1 MKRYQKIAY
10 IFLVII
16 ILSISF
22 VLFKSYANSNKNEEE
37 KEKTQTEIKRLETSF
52 VNMFNELNNI
62 KFENYRINTSQI
74 NKEDLKD
81 NSSSSASET
90 SPSSGGSSSE
100 SSSSGESSSGG
111 QEESQKENGS
121 SQNSEK
127 TKENQNYQMKL
138 SGVLTENS
146 DINWENLKNEVEIL
160 YPSIPSLTIDLYKI
174 NIDKNKITQFNQEYD
189 NLIKAIKEENKQNA
203 LDSLANLYNYL
214 PDFIENST
222 DDTNE
227 KILIKTKNNVFKAY
241 SLLDKNDWNAITE
254 NVNLANQ
261 EFTKMLTNSQSSN
274 KNQYIINKAYVQIN
288 ELQNSTQTKEKEIFL
303 IKYKNLLEELENI

>member
-1 MKRYQKIAY
+1 MKKYQKIAY
-10 IFLVII
+10 IFLVIFV
-16 ILSISF
+16 LSIAF
-22 VLFKSYANSNKNEEE
+22 ILFKSYADSNKNEDE
-37 KEKTQTEIKRLETSF
+37 KEKTETEIQRIELSF

-81 NSSSSASET
+81 NSSSSASEST
-90 SPSSGGSSSE
+90 PSSGGSSSSE
-100 SSSSGESSSGG
+100 NSSSGEQG
-111 QEESQKENGS
+111 ESQKENGS
-121 SQNSEK
+121 SQSSEK
-127 TKENQNYQMKL
+127 SKENQNYELKL

-160 YPSIPSLTIDLYKI
+160 YSAIPSLTIDLYKI
-174 NIDKNKITQFNQEYD
+174 NINKEKITNFNQEYD
-189 NLIKAIKEENKQNA
+189 NLMKAIKEENKQNA
-203 LDSLANLYNYL
+203 LDALANLYNYL

-222 DDTNE
+222 DDTNK
-227 KILIKTKNNVFKAY
+227 KILIRTKNNIFKAY

>member
-1 MKRYQKIAY
+1 MKKYQKIAY
-10 IFLVII
+10 IFLVIFV
-16 ILSISF
+16 LSIAF
-22 VLFKSYANSNKNEEE
+22 ILFKSYADSNKNEDE
-37 KEKTQTEIKRLETSF
+37 KEKTETEIQRIELSF

-90 SPSSGGSSSE
+90 IPSSGGSSSSE
-100 SSSSGESSSGG
+100 SSSSGDQG
-111 QEESQKENGS
+111 ESQKENGS
-121 SQNSEK
+121 SQSSEES
-127 TKENQNYQMKL
+127 KENQNYEMKL
-138 SGVLTENS
+138 SGVLTNNS

-160 YPSIPSLTIDLYKI
+160 YSAIPSLTIDLYKI
-174 NIDKNKITQFNQEYD
+174 NINKEKITNFNQEYD
-189 NLIKAIKEENKQNA
+189 NLMKTIKEENKQNA
-203 LDSLANLYNYL
+203 LDALANLYNYL

-261 EFTKMLTNSQSSN
+261 EFTKILTDSQSSN

>member
-1 MKRYQKIAY
+1 MKKYQKIAY
-10 IFLVII
+10 IFLVIFV
-16 ILSISF
+16 LSIVF
-22 VLFKSYANSNKNEEE
+22 ILFKSYADINKNEDE
-37 KEKTQTEIKRLETSF
+37 KEKTETEIQRIELSF

-90 SPSSGGSSSE
+90 TPSSGGSSSSE
-100 SSSSGESSSGG
+100 SSSSGDQG
-111 QEESQKENGS
+111 ESQKENGS
-121 SQNSEK
+121 SQSSEES
-127 TKENQNYQMKL
+127 KENQNYEMKL
-138 SGVLTENS
+138 SGVLTNKS

-160 YPSIPSLTIDLYKI
+160 YSAIPSLTIDLYKI
-174 NIDKNKITQFNQEYD
+174 NINKEKITNFNQEYD
-189 NLIKAIKEENKQNA
+189 NLMKAIKEENKQNA
-203 LDSLANLYNYL
+203 LDALANLYNYL

-288 ELQNSTQTKEKEIFL
+288 ELQNSTKTKEKEIFL

>member
-1 MKRYQKIAY
+1 MKKYQKIAY
-10 IFLVII
+10 IFLVIF
-16 ILSISF
+16 ILSIAF
-22 VLFKSYANSNKNEEE
+22 ILFKSYADSNKNEDE
-37 KEKTQTEIKRLETSF
+37 KEKTETEIQRIELSF

-81 NSSSSASET
+81 NSSSSASEST
-90 SPSSGGSSSE
+90 PSSGGSSSSE
-100 SSSSGESSSGG
+100 SSSSGEQG
-111 QEESQKENGS
+111 ESQKGNGS
-121 SQNSEK
+121 SQGSEES
-127 TKENQNYQMKL
+127 KENQNYELKL

-160 YPSIPSLTIDLYKI
+160 YSAIPSLTIDLYKI
-174 NIDKNKITQFNQEYD
+174 NINKEKITNFNQEYD
-189 NLIKAIKEENKQNA
+189 NLMKAIKEENKQNA
-203 LDSLANLYNYL
+203 LDALANLYNYL

-222 DDTNE
+222 DDTNK
-227 KILIKTKNNVFKAY
+227 KILIRTKNNIFKAY

-261 EFTKMLTNSQSSN
+261 EFTKILTNSQSSN

>member
-1 MKRYQKIAY
+1 MKKYQKIAY
-10 IFLVII
+10 IFLVIFV
-16 ILSISF
+16 LSIAF
-22 VLFKSYANSNKNEEE
+22 ILFKSYADSNKNEDE
-37 KEKTQTEIKRLETSF
+37 KEKTETEIQRIELSF

-81 NSSSSASET
+81 NSSSSASEST
-90 SPSSGGSSSE
+90 PSSGGSSSSE
-100 SSSSGESSSGG
+100 SSSSGEQG
-111 QEESQKENGS
+111 ESQKENGS
-121 SQNSEK
+121 SQSSEK
-127 TKENQNYQMKL
+127 SKENQNYELKL

-160 YPSIPSLTIDLYKI
+160 YSAIPSLTIDLYKI
-174 NIDKNKITQFNQEYD
+174 NINKEKITNFNQEYD
-189 NLIKAIKEENKQNA
+189 NLMKAIKEENKQNA
-203 LDSLANLYNYL
+203 LDTLANLYNYL

-222 DDTNE
+222 DDTNK
-227 KILIKTKNNVFKAY
+227 KILIRTKNNIFKAY

>member
-1 MKRYQKIAY
+1 MKKYQKIAY
-10 IFLVII
+10 IFLVIFV
-16 ILSISF
+16 LSIAF
-22 VLFKSYANSNKNEEE
+22 ILFKSYADSNKNEDE
-37 KEKTQTEIKRLETSF
+37 KEKTETEIQRIELSF

-81 NSSSSASET
+81 NSSSSASEST
-90 SPSSGGSSSE
+90 PSSGGSSSSE
-100 SSSSGESSSGG
+100 SSSSGEQG
-111 QEESQKENGS
+111 ESQKENGS
-121 SQNSEK
+121 SQSSEK
-127 TKENQNYQMKL
+127 SKENQNYELKL
-138 SGVLTENS
+138 SGVLTNNS

-160 YPSIPSLTIDLYKI
+160 YSAIPSLTIDLYKI
-174 NIDKNKITQFNQEYD
+174 NINKEKITNFNQEYD
-189 NLIKAIKEENKQNA
+189 NLMKAIKEENKQNA
-203 LDSLANLYNYL
+203 LDALANLYNYL

-227 KILIKTKNNVFKAY
+227 KILIKTKNNIFKAY

-261 EFTKMLTNSQSSN
+261 EFTKILTNSQSSN

-288 ELQNSTQTKEKEIFL
+288 ELQKSTQTKEKEIFL

>member
-1 MKRYQKIAY
+1 MKKYQKIAY
-10 IFLVII
+10 IFLVIFV
-16 ILSISF
+16 LSIAF
-22 VLFKSYANSNKNEEE
+22 ILFKSYADSNKNEDE
-37 KEKTQTEIKRLETSF
+37 KEKTETEIQRIELSF

-90 SPSSGGSSSE
+90 IPSSGGSSSSE
-100 SSSSGESSSGG
+100 SSSSGDQG
-111 QEESQKENGS
+111 ESQKENGS
-121 SQNSEK
+121 SQSSEES
-127 TKENQNYQMKL
+127 KENQNYEMKL
-138 SGVLTENS
+138 SGVLTNNS
-146 DINWENLKNEVEIL
+146 DINCENLKNEVEIL
-160 YPSIPSLTIDLYKI
+160 YSAIPSLTIDLYKI
-174 NIDKNKITQFNQEYD
+174 NINKEKITNFNQEYD
-189 NLIKAIKEENKQNA
+189 NLMKAIKEENKQNA
-203 LDSLANLYNYL
+203 LDALANLYNYL

-261 EFTKMLTNSQSSN
+261 EFTKILTNSQSSN

-288 ELQNSTQTKEKEIFL
+288 ELQNSTKTKEKEIFL

>member
-1 MKRYQKIAY
+1 MKKYQKIAY
-10 IFLVII
+10 IFLVIFV
-16 ILSISF
+16 LSIVF
-22 VLFKSYANSNKNEEE
+22 ILFKSYADINKNEDE
-37 KEKTQTEIKRLETSF
+37 KEKTETEIQRIELSF

-62 KFENYRINTSQI
+62 KFENYRINTTQI

-90 SPSSGGSSSE
+90 TPSSGGSSSSE
-100 SSSSGESSSGG
+100 SSSSGDQG
-111 QEESQKENGS
+111 ESQKENGS
-121 SQNSEK
+121 SQSSEES
-127 TKENQNYQMKL
+127 KENQNYEMKL
-138 SGVLTENS
+138 SGVLTNNS

-160 YPSIPSLTIDLYKI
+160 YSAIPSLTIDLYKI
-174 NIDKNKITQFNQEYD
+174 NINKEKITNFNQEYD
-189 NLIKAIKEENKQNA
+189 NLMKAIKEENKQNA
-203 LDSLANLYNYL
+203 LDALANLYNYL

-261 EFTKMLTNSQSSN
+261 EFTKILTNSQSSN

-288 ELQNSTQTKEKEIFL
+288 ELQNSTKTKEKEIFL

>member
-1 MKRYQKIAY
+1 MKKYQKIAY
-10 IFLVII
+10 IFLVIF
-16 ILSISF
+16 ILSIAF
-22 VLFKSYANSNKNEEE
+22 ILFKSYADSNKNEDE
-37 KEKTQTEIKRLETSF
+37 KEKTETEIQRIELSF

-81 NSSSSASET
+81 NSSSSASEST
-90 SPSSGGSSSE
+90 PSSGGSSSSE
-100 SSSSGESSSGG
+100 SSSSGEQG
-111 QEESQKENGS
+111 ESQKENGS
-121 SQNSEK
+121 SQGSEES
-127 TKENQNYQMKL
+127 KENQNYELKL

-174 NIDKNKITQFNQEYD
+174 NINKEQITNFNQEYD
-189 NLIKAIKEENKQNA
+189 NLMKAIKEENKQNA
-203 LDSLANLYNYL
+203 LDALANLYNYL

-222 DDTNE
+222 NDTNK
-227 KILIKTKNNVFKAY
+227 KILIRTKNNIFKAY

>member
-1 MKRYQKIAY
+1 MKKYQKIAY
-10 IFLVII
+10 IFLVIF
-16 ILSISF
+16 ILSIAF
-22 VLFKSYANSNKNEEE
+22 ILFKSYADSNKNEDE
-37 KEKTQTEIKRLETSF
+37 KEKTETEIQRIELSF

-90 SPSSGGSSSE
+90 TPSSGGSSSSE
-100 SSSSGESSSGG
+100 SSSSGEQG
-111 QEESQKENGS
+111 ESQKENGS
-121 SQNSEK
+121 SQSSEK
-127 TKENQNYQMKL
+127 SKENQNYELKL
-138 SGVLTENS
+138 SGVLTNNS

-160 YPSIPSLTIDLYKI
+160 YSAIPSLTIDLYKI
-174 NIDKNKITQFNQEYD
+174 NINKEKITNFNQEYD
-189 NLIKAIKEENKQNA
+189 NLMKAIKEENKQNA
-203 LDSLANLYNYL
+203 LDALANLYNYL

-227 KILIKTKNNVFKAY
+227 KILIKTKNNIFKAY

-261 EFTKMLTNSQSSN
+261 EFTKILTNSQSSN

-288 ELQNSTQTKEKEIFL
+288 ELQNSTKTKEKEIFL

>member
-1 MKRYQKIAY
+1 MKKYQKIAY
-10 IFLVII
+10 IFLVIF
-16 ILSISF
+16 ILSIAF
-22 VLFKSYANSNKNEEE
+22 ILFKSYADSNKNEDE
-37 KEKTQTEIKRLETSF
+37 KEKTETEIQRIELSF

-81 NSSSSASET
+81 NSSSSASEST
-90 SPSSGGSSSE
+90 PSSGGSSSSE
-100 SSSSGESSSGG
+100 SSSSGEQG
-111 QEESQKENGS
+111 ESQKENGS
-121 SQNSEK
+121 SQSSEK
-127 TKENQNYQMKL
+127 SKENQNYELKL

-160 YPSIPSLTIDLYKI
+160 YSAIPSLTIDLYKI
-174 NIDKNKITQFNQEYD
+174 NINKEKITNFNQEYD
-189 NLIKAIKEENKQNA
+189 NLMKAIKEENKQNA
-203 LDSLANLYNYL
+203 LDALANLYNYL

-222 DDTNE
+222 DDTNK
-227 KILIKTKNNVFKAY
+227 KILIRTKNNIFKAY

-288 ELQNSTQTKEKEIFL
+288 ELQKSTQTKEKEIFL

>member
-1 MKRYQKIAY
+1 MKKYQKIAY
-10 IFLVII
+10 IFLVIFV
-16 ILSISF
+16 LSIAF
-22 VLFKSYANSNKNEEE
+22 ILFKSYADSNKNEDE
-37 KEKTQTEIKRLETSF
+37 KEKTETEIQRIELSF

-81 NSSSSASET
+81 NSSSSASEST
-90 SPSSGGSSSE
+90 PSSGGSSSSE
-100 SSSSGESSSGG
+100 SSSSGEQG
-111 QEESQKENGS
+111 ESQKENGS
-121 SQNSEK
+121 SQSSEK
-127 TKENQNYQMKL
+127 SKENQNYELKL

-160 YPSIPSLTIDLYKI
+160 YSAIPSLTIDLYKI
-174 NIDKNKITQFNQEYD
+174 NINKEKITNFNQEYD
-189 NLIKAIKEENKQNA
+189 NLMKAIKEENKQNA
-203 LDSLANLYNYL
+203 LDALANLYNYL

-222 DDTNE
+222 DDTNK
-227 KILIKTKNNVFKAY
+227 KILIRTKNNIFKAY

-288 ELQNSTQTKEKEIFL
+288 ELQKSTQTKEKEIFL

>member
-1 MKRYQKIAY
+1 MKKYQKIAY
-10 IFLVII
+10 IFLVIFV
-16 ILSISF
+16 LSIVF
-22 VLFKSYANSNKNEEE
+22 ILFKSYADINKNEDE
-37 KEKTQTEIKRLETSF
+37 KEKTETEIQRIELSF

-90 SPSSGGSSSE
+90 TPSSGGSSSSE
-100 SSSSGESSSGG
+100 SSSSGDQG
-111 QEESQKENGS
+111 ESQKENGS
-121 SQNSEK
+121 SQSSEES
-127 TKENQNYQMKL
+127 KENQNYEMKL
-138 SGVLTENS
+138 SGVLTNNS

-160 YPSIPSLTIDLYKI
+160 YSAIPSLTIDLYKI
-174 NIDKNKITQFNQEYD
+174 NINKEKITNFNQEYD
-189 NLIKAIKEENKQNA
+189 NLMKAIKEENKQNA
-203 LDSLANLYNYL
+203 LDALANLYNYL

-288 ELQNSTQTKEKEIFL
+288 ELQNSTKTKEKEIFL
-303 IKYKNLLEELENI
+303 IKYKNLLE

>member
-1 MKRYQKIAY
+1 MKKYQKIAY
-10 IFLVII
+10 IFLVIF
-16 ILSISF
+16 ILSIAF
-22 VLFKSYANSNKNEEE
+22 ILFKSYADSNKNEDE
-37 KEKTQTEIKRLETSF
+37 KEKTETEIQRIELSF

-90 SPSSGGSSSE
+90 TPSSGGSSSSE
-100 SSSSGESSSGG
+100 SSSSGEQG
-111 QEESQKENGS
+111 ESQKENGS
-121 SQNSEK
+121 SQSSEK
-127 TKENQNYQMKL
+127 SKENQNYELKL

-160 YPSIPSLTIDLYKI
+160 YSAIPSLTIDLYKI
-174 NIDKNKITQFNQEYD
+174 NINKEKITNFNQEYD
-189 NLIKAIKEENKQNA
+189 NLMKAIKEENKQNA
-203 LDSLANLYNYL
+203 LDALANLYNYL

-222 DDTNE
+222 DDTNK
-227 KILIKTKNNVFKAY
+227 KILIRTKNNIFKAY

>member
-1 MKRYQKIAY
+1 MKKYQKIAY
-10 IFLVII
+10 IFLVIF
-16 ILSISF
+16 ILSIAF
-22 VLFKSYANSNKNEEE
+22 ILFKSYADSNKNEDE
-37 KEKTQTEIKRLETSF
+37 KEKTETEIQRIELSF

-90 SPSSGGSSSE
+90 IPSSGGSSSSE
-100 SSSSGESSSGG
+100 SSSSGDQG
-111 QEESQKENGS
+111 ESQKENGS
-121 SQNSEK
+121 SQSSEES
-127 TKENQNYQMKL
+127 KENQNYEMKL
-138 SGVLTENS
+138 SGVLTNNS

-160 YPSIPSLTIDLYKI
+160 YSAIPSLTIDLYKI
-174 NIDKNKITQFNQEYD
+174 NINKEKITNFNQEYD
-189 NLIKAIKEENKQNA
+189 NLMKAIKEENKQNA
-203 LDSLANLYNYL
+203 LDALANLYNYL

-261 EFTKMLTNSQSSN
+261 EFTKILTNSQSSN

>member
-1 MKRYQKIAY
+1 MKKYQKIAY
-10 IFLVII
+10 IFLVIFV
-16 ILSISF
+16 LSIVF
-22 VLFKSYANSNKNEEE
+22 ILFKSYADINKNEDE
-37 KEKTQTEIKRLETSF
+37 KEKTETEIQRIELSF

-81 NSSSSASET
+81 DSSSSASET
-90 SPSSGGSSSE
+90 IPSSGGSSSSE
-100 SSSSGESSSGG
+100 SSSSGDQG
-111 QEESQKENGS
+111 ESQKENGS
-121 SQNSEK
+121 SQSSEES
-127 TKENQNYQMKL
+127 KENQNYEMKL
-138 SGVLTENS
+138 SGVLANNS

-160 YPSIPSLTIDLYKI
+160 YSAIPSLTIDLYKI
-174 NIDKNKITQFNQEYD
+174 NINKEKITNFNQEYD
-189 NLIKAIKEENKQNA
+189 NLMKAIKEENKQNA
-203 LDSLANLYNYL
+203 LDALANLYNYL

>member
-1 MKRYQKIAY
+1 MKKYQKIAY
-10 IFLVII
+10 IFLVIFV
-16 ILSISF
+16 LSIVF
-22 VLFKSYANSNKNEEE
+22 ILFKSYADINKNEDE
-37 KEKTQTEIKRLETSF
+37 KEKTETEIQRIELSF

-90 SPSSGGSSSE
+90 TPSSGGSSSSE
-100 SSSSGESSSGG
+100 SSSSGDQG
-111 QEESQKENGS
+111 ESQKENGS
-121 SQNSEK
+121 SQSSEES
-127 TKENQNYQMKL
+127 KENQNYEMKL
-138 SGVLTENS
+138 SGVLTNNS

-160 YPSIPSLTIDLYKI
+160 YSAIPSLTIDLYKI
-174 NIDKNKITQFNQEYD
+174 NINKEKITNFNQEYD
-189 NLIKAIKEENKQNA
+189 NLMKAIKEENKQNA
-203 LDSLANLYNYL
+203 LDALANLYNYL

-222 DDTNE
+222 DDINE
-227 KILIKTKNNVFKAY
+227 KILIRTKNNVFKAY

-261 EFTKMLTNSQSSN
+261 EFTKILTNSQSSN

-288 ELQNSTQTKEKEIFL
+288 ELQNSTKTKEKEIFL

>member
-1 MKRYQKIAY
+1 MKKYQKIAY
-10 IFLVII
+10 IFLVIFV
-16 ILSISF
+16 LSIAF
-22 VLFKSYANSNKNEEE
+22 ILFKSYADSNKNEDE
-37 KEKTQTEIKRLETSF
+37 KEKTETEIQRIELSF

-81 NSSSSASET
+81 NSSSSASEST
-90 SPSSGGSSSE
+90 PSSGGSSSSE
-100 SSSSGESSSGG
+100 SSSSGEQG
-111 QEESQKENGS
+111 ESQKENGS
-121 SQNSEK
+121 SQSSEK
-127 TKENQNYQMKL
+127 SKENQNYELKL

-160 YPSIPSLTIDLYKI
+160 YSAIPSLTIDLYKI
-174 NIDKNKITQFNQEYD
+174 NINKEKITNFNQEYD
-189 NLIKAIKEENKQNA
+189 NLMKAIKEENKQNA
-203 LDSLANLYNYL
+203 LDALANLYNYL

-222 DDTNE
+222 DDTNK
-227 KILIKTKNNVFKAY
+227 KILIRTKNNIFKAY

-261 EFTKMLTNSQSSN
+261 EFTKILTNSQSSN

-288 ELQNSTQTKEKEIFL
+288 ELQKSTQTKEKEIFL

>member
-1 MKRYQKIAY
+1 MKKYQKIAY
-10 IFLVII
+10 IFLVIFV
-16 ILSISF
+16 LSIAF
-22 VLFKSYANSNKNEEE
+22 ILLKSYANINKNEDE
-37 KEKTQTEIKRLETSF
+37 KEKTETEIQRIELSF

-90 SPSSGGSSSE
+90 TPSSGSSSSSE
-100 SSSSGESSSGG
+100 SSSSGDQG
-111 QEESQKENGS
+111 ESQKENGS
-121 SQNSEK
+121 SQSSEES
-127 TKENQNYQMKL
+127 KENQNYEMKL
-138 SGVLTENS
+138 SGVLTINS

-160 YPSIPSLTIDLYKI
+160 YSAIPSLTIDLYKI
-174 NIDKNKITQFNQEYD
+174 NINKEKITNFNQEYD
-189 NLIKAIKEENKQNA
+189 NLMKAIKEENKQNA
-203 LDSLANLYNYL
+203 LDALANLYNYL

-261 EFTKMLTNSQSSN
+261 EFTKILTNSQSSN

>member
-1 MKRYQKIAY
+1 
-10 IFLVII
+10 
-16 ILSISF
+16 
-22 VLFKSYANSNKNEEE
+22 
-37 KEKTQTEIKRLETSF
+37 
-52 VNMFNELNNI
+52 MFNELNNI

-90 SPSSGGSSSE
+90 IPSSGGSSSSE
-100 SSSSGESSSGG
+100 SSSSGDQG
-111 QEESQKENGS
+111 ESQKENGS
-121 SQNSEK
+121 SQSSEES
-127 TKENQNYQMKL
+127 KENQNYEMKL
-138 SGVLTENS
+138 SGVLTNNS

-160 YPSIPSLTIDLYKI
+160 YSAIPSLTIDLYKI
-174 NIDKNKITQFNQEYD
+174 NINKEKITNFNQEYD
-189 NLIKAIKEENKQNA
+189 NLMKAIKEENKQNA
-203 LDSLANLYNYL
+203 LDALANLYNYL

-222 DDTNE
+222 DDINE
-227 KILIKTKNNVFKAY
+227 KILIRTKNNVFKAY

-261 EFTKMLTNSQSSN
+261 EFTKILTNSQSSN

>member
-1 MKRYQKIAY
+1 MKKYQKIAY
-10 IFLVII
+10 IFLVIFV
-16 ILSISF
+16 LSIVF
-22 VLFKSYANSNKNEEE
+22 ILFKSYADINKNEDE
-37 KEKTQTEIKRLETSF
+37 KEKTETEIQRIELSF

-90 SPSSGGSSSE
+90 IPSSGGSSSSE
-100 SSSSGESSSGG
+100 SSSSGDQG
-111 QEESQKENGS
+111 ESQKENGS
-121 SQNSEK
+121 SQSSEES
-127 TKENQNYQMKL
+127 KENQNYEMKL
-138 SGVLTENS
+138 SGVLTNNS

-160 YPSIPSLTIDLYKI
+160 YSAIPSLTIDLYKI
-174 NIDKNKITQFNQEYD
+174 NINKEKITNFNQEYD
-189 NLIKAIKEENKQNA
+189 NLMKAIKEENKQNA
-203 LDSLANLYNYL
+203 LDALANLYNYL

-288 ELQNSTQTKEKEIFL
+288 ELQNSTKTKEKEIFL

>member
-1 MKRYQKIAY
+1 MKKYQKIAY
-10 IFLVII
+10 IFLVIFV
-16 ILSISF
+16 LSIVF
-22 VLFKSYANSNKNEEE
+22 ILFKSYADINKNEDE
-37 KEKTQTEIKRLETSF
+37 KEKTETEIQRIELSF

-90 SPSSGGSSSE
+90 IPSSGGSSSSE
-100 SSSSGESSSGG
+100 SSSSGDQG
-111 QEESQKENGS
+111 ESQKENGS
-121 SQNSEK
+121 SQSSEES
-127 TKENQNYQMKL
+127 KENQNYEMKL
-138 SGVLTENS
+138 SGVLTNNS

-160 YPSIPSLTIDLYKI
+160 YSAIPSLTIDLYKI
-174 NIDKNKITQFNQEYD
+174 NINKEKITNFNQEYD
-189 NLIKAIKEENKQNA
+189 NLMKAIKEENKQNA
-203 LDSLANLYNYL
+203 LDALANLYNYL

-261 EFTKMLTNSQSSN
+261 EFTKILTNSQSSN

-288 ELQNSTQTKEKEIFL
+288 ELQNSTKTKEKEIFL

>member
-1 MKRYQKIAY
+1 MKKYQKIAY
-10 IFLVII
+10 IFLVTFV
-16 ILSISF
+16 LSIDF
-22 VLFKSYANSNKNEEE
+22 ILFKSYADINKNEDE
-37 KEKTQTEIKRLETSF
+37 KEKTETEIQRIELSF

-90 SPSSGGSSSE
+90 TPSSGSSSSSE
-100 SSSSGESSSGG
+100 SSSSGDQG
-111 QEESQKENGS
+111 ESQKENGS
-121 SQNSEK
+121 SQSSEES
-127 TKENQNYQMKL
+127 KENQNYEIKL
-138 SGVLTENS
+138 SGVLTNNS

-160 YPSIPSLTIDLYKI
+160 YSAIPSLTIDLYKI
-174 NIDKNKITQFNQEYD
+174 NINKEKITNFNQEYD
-189 NLIKAIKEENKQNA
+189 NLMKAIKEENKQNA
-203 LDSLANLYNYL
+203 LDALANLYNYL

-227 KILIKTKNNVFKAY
+227 KILIRTKNNIFKAY
-241 SLLDKNDWNAITE
+241 SLLDKNDWNPITE

-261 EFTKMLTNSQSSN
+261 EFTKILTNSQSSN

-288 ELQNSTQTKEKEIFL
+288 ELQNSTKTKEKEIFL

>member
-1 MKRYQKIAY
+1 MKKYQKIAY
-10 IFLVII
+10 IFLVIFV
-16 ILSISF
+16 LSIVF
-22 VLFKSYANSNKNEEE
+22 ILFKSYADINKNEDE
-37 KEKTQTEIKRLETSF
+37 KEKTETEIQRIELSF

-81 NSSSSASET
+81 DSSSSASET
-90 SPSSGGSSSE
+90 IPSSGGSSSSE
-100 SSSSGESSSGG
+100 SSSSGDQG
-111 QEESQKENGS
+111 ESQKENGS
-121 SQNSEK
+121 SQSSEES
-127 TKENQNYQMKL
+127 KENQNYKMKL
-138 SGVLTENS
+138 SGVLTNNS

-160 YPSIPSLTIDLYKI
+160 YSAIPSLTIDLYKI
-174 NIDKNKITQFNQEYD
+174 NINKEKITNFNQEYD
-189 NLIKAIKEENKQNA
+189 NLMKAIKEENKQNA
-203 LDSLANLYNYL
+203 LDALANLYNYL

-261 EFTKMLTNSQSSN
+261 EFTKILTNSQSSN

>member
-1 MKRYQKIAY
+1 MKKYQKIAY
-10 IFLVII
+10 IFLVIFV
-16 ILSISF
+16 LSIVF
-22 VLFKSYANSNKNEEE
+22 ILFKSYADINKNEDE
-37 KEKTQTEIKRLETSF
+37 KEKTETEIQRIELSF

-90 SPSSGGSSSE
+90 TPSSGGSSSSE
-100 SSSSGESSSGG
+100 SSSSGDQG
-111 QEESQKENGS
+111 ESQKENGS
-121 SQNSEK
+121 SQSSEES
-127 TKENQNYQMKL
+127 KENQNYEMKL
-138 SGVLTENS
+138 SGVLTNNS

-160 YPSIPSLTIDLYKI
+160 YSAIPSLTIDLYKI
-174 NIDKNKITQFNQEYD
+174 NINKEKITNFNQEYD
-189 NLIKAIKEENKQNA
+189 NLMKAIKEENKQNA
-203 LDSLANLYNYL
+203 LDALANLYNYL

-222 DDTNE
+222 DDINE
-227 KILIKTKNNVFKAY
+227 KILIRTKNNVFKAY

-261 EFTKMLTNSQSSN
+261 EFTKILTNSQSSN

>member
-1 MKRYQKIAY
+1 MKKYQKIAY
-10 IFLVII
+10 IFLVIFV
-16 ILSISF
+16 LSIAF
-22 VLFKSYANSNKNEEE
+22 ILFKSYADSNKNEDE
-37 KEKTQTEIKRLETSF
+37 KEKTETEIQRIELSF

-90 SPSSGGSSSE
+90 IPSSGGSSSSE
-100 SSSSGESSSGG
+100 SSSSGDQG
-111 QEESQKENGS
+111 ESQKENGS
-121 SQNSEK
+121 SQSSEES
-127 TKENQNYQMKL
+127 KENQNYEMKL
-138 SGVLTENS
+138 SGVLTNNS

-160 YPSIPSLTIDLYKI
+160 YSAIPSLTIDLYKI
-174 NIDKNKITQFNQEYD
+174 NINKEKITNFNQEYD
-189 NLIKAIKEENKQNA
+189 NLMKAIKEENKQNA
-203 LDSLANLYNYL
+203 LDTLANLYNYL

-222 DDTNE
+222 DDINE
-227 KILIKTKNNVFKAY
+227 KILIRTKNNVFKAY

-261 EFTKMLTNSQSSN
+261 EFTKILTNSQSSN

>member
-1 MKRYQKIAY
+1 MKKYQKIAY
-10 IFLVII
+10 IFLVIFV
-16 ILSISF
+16 LSIAF
-22 VLFKSYANSNKNEEE
+22 VLFKSYANSNKNEDE
-37 KEKTQTEIKRLETSF
+37 KEKTETEIQRIELSF

-90 SPSSGGSSSE
+90 TPSSGGSSSSE
-100 SSSSGESSSGG
+100 SSSSGDQG
-111 QEESQKENGS
+111 ESQKENGS
-121 SQNSEK
+121 SQSSEK
-127 TKENQNYQMKL
+127 SKENQNYEMKL

-174 NIDKNKITQFNQEYD
+174 NVNKEKITSFNQEYD
-189 NLIKAIKEENKQNA
+189 NLMKAIKEENKQNA
-203 LDSLANLYNYL
+203 LDALANLYNYL

-261 EFTKMLTNSQSSN
+261 EFTKILTNSQSSN
-274 KNQYIINKAYVQIN
+274 KNQYIINKAYIQIN

>member
-1 MKRYQKIAY
+1 MKKYQKIAY
-10 IFLVII
+10 IFLVIFV
-16 ILSISF
+16 LSIAF
-22 VLFKSYANSNKNEEE
+22 ILFKSYADSNKNEDE
-37 KEKTQTEIKRLETSF
+37 KEKTETEIQRIELSF

-81 NSSSSASET
+81 NSSSSASEST
-90 SPSSGGSSSE
+90 PSSGGSSSSE
-100 SSSSGESSSGG
+100 SSSSGEQG
-111 QEESQKENGS
+111 ESQKENGS
-121 SQNSEK
+121 SQSSEK
-127 TKENQNYQMKL
+127 SKENQNYELKL

-160 YPSIPSLTIDLYKI
+160 YSAIPSLTIDLYKI
-174 NIDKNKITQFNQEYD
+174 NINKEKITNFNQEYD
-189 NLIKAIKEENKQNA
+189 NLMKAIKEENKQNA
-203 LDSLANLYNYL
+203 LDALANLYNYL

-222 DDTNE
+222 DDTNK
-227 KILIKTKNNVFKAY
+227 KILIRTKNNIFKAY

-261 EFTKMLTNSQSSN
+261 EFTKILTNSQSSN

>member
-1 MKRYQKIAY
+1 MKKYQKIAY
-10 IFLVII
+10 IFLVIF
-16 ILSISF
+16 ILSIAF
-22 VLFKSYANSNKNEEE
+22 ILFKSYADSNKNEDE
-37 KEKTQTEIKRLETSF
+37 KEKTETEIQRIELSF

-81 NSSSSASET
+81 NSSSSASEST
-90 SPSSGGSSSE
+90 PSSGGSSSSE
-100 SSSSGESSSGG
+100 SSSSGEQG
-111 QEESQKENGS
+111 ESQKENGS
-121 SQNSEK
+121 SQGSEES
-127 TKENQNYQMKL
+127 KENQNYEMKL
-138 SGVLTENS
+138 SGVLTNNS

-160 YPSIPSLTIDLYKI
+160 YSAIPSLTIDLYKI
-174 NIDKNKITQFNQEYD
+174 NINKEKITNFNQEYD
-189 NLIKAIKEENKQNA
+189 NLMKAIKEENKQNA
-203 LDSLANLYNYL
+203 LDALANLYNYL

-222 DDTNE
+222 DDTNK
-227 KILIKTKNNVFKAY
+227 KILIRTKNNIFKAY

>member
-1 MKRYQKIAY
+1 MKKYQKIAY
-10 IFLVII
+10 IFLVIFV
-16 ILSISF
+16 LSIAF
-22 VLFKSYANSNKNEEE
+22 VLFKSYANSNKNEDE
-37 KEKTQTEIKRLETSF
+37 KEKTETEIQRIESSL
-52 VNMFNELNNI
+52 VNIFNELNNI

-100 SSSSGESSSGG
+100 SSSSGG
-111 QEESQKENGS
+111 QGESQKENGS
-121 SQNSEK
+121 SQSSEK
-127 TKENQNYQMKL
+127 SKENQNYEMKL

-174 NIDKNKITQFNQEYD
+174 NINKEQITNFNQEYD
-189 NLIKAIKEENKQNA
+189 NLMKAIKEENKQNA
-203 LDSLANLYNYL
+203 LDALANLYNYL

-227 KILIKTKNNVFKAY
+227 KILIRTKNNVFKAY

-261 EFTKMLTNSQSSN
+261 EFTKILTNSQSSN

>member
-1 MKRYQKIAY
+1 MKKYQKIAY
-10 IFLVII
+10 IFLVIFV
-16 ILSISF
+16 LSIAF
-22 VLFKSYANSNKNEEE
+22 ILFKSYADSNKNEDE
-37 KEKTQTEIKRLETSF
+37 KEKTETEIQRIELSF

-90 SPSSGGSSSE
+90 IPSSGGSSSSE
-100 SSSSGESSSGG
+100 SSSSGDQG
-111 QEESQKENGS
+111 ESQKENGS
-121 SQNSEK
+121 SQSSEES
-127 TKENQNYQMKL
+127 KENQNYEMKL
-138 SGVLTENS
+138 SGVLTNNS

-160 YPSIPSLTIDLYKI
+160 YSAIPSLTIDLYKI
-174 NIDKNKITQFNQEYD
+174 NINKEKITNFNQEYD
-189 NLIKAIKEENKQNA
+189 NLMKAIKEENKQNA
-203 LDSLANLYNYL
+203 LDALANLYNYL
-214 PDFIENST
+214 PDFIENLT

-261 EFTKMLTNSQSSN
+261 EFTKILTNSQSSN

-288 ELQNSTQTKEKEIFL
+288 ELQNSTKTKEKEIFL
-303 IKYKNLLEELENI
+303 IKYKNLLEKLENI

>member
-1 MKRYQKIAY
+1 MKKYQKIAY
-10 IFLVII
+10 IFLVIF
-16 ILSISF
+16 ILSIAF
-22 VLFKSYANSNKNEEE
+22 ILFKSYADSNKNEDE
-37 KEKTQTEIKRLETSF
+37 KEKTETEIQRIELSF

-81 NSSSSASET
+81 NSSSSASEST
-90 SPSSGGSSSE
+90 PSSGGSSSSE
-100 SSSSGESSSGG
+100 SSSSGEQG
-111 QEESQKENGS
+111 ESQKGNGS
-121 SQNSEK
+121 SQGSEES
-127 TKENQNYQMKL
+127 KENQNYELKL

-160 YPSIPSLTIDLYKI
+160 YSAIPSLTIDLYKI
-174 NIDKNKITQFNQEYD
+174 NINKEKITNYNQEYD
-189 NLIKAIKEENKQNA
+189 NLMKAIKEENKQNA
-203 LDSLANLYNYL
+203 LDALANLYNYL

-222 DDTNE
+222 DDTNK
-227 KILIKTKNNVFKAY
+227 KILIRTKNNIFKAY

-261 EFTKMLTNSQSSN
+261 EFTKILTNSQSSN

>member
-1 MKRYQKIAY
+1 MKKYQKIAY
-10 IFLVII
+10 IFLVIFV
-16 ILSISF
+16 LSIAF
-22 VLFKSYANSNKNEEE
+22 ILFKSYADSNKNEDE
-37 KEKTQTEIKRLETSF
+37 KEKTETEIQRIELSF

-90 SPSSGGSSSE
+90 IPSSGGSSSSE
-100 SSSSGESSSGG
+100 SSSSGDQG
-111 QEESQKENGS
+111 ESQKENGS
-121 SQNSEK
+121 SQSSEES
-127 TKENQNYQMKL
+127 KENQNYEMKL
-138 SGVLTENS
+138 SGVLTNNS

-160 YPSIPSLTIDLYKI
+160 YSAIPSLTIDLYKI
-174 NIDKNKITQFNQEYD
+174 NINKEKITNFNQEYD
-189 NLIKAIKEENKQNA
+189 NLMKAIKEENKQNA
-203 LDSLANLYNYL
+203 LDALANLYNYL

-261 EFTKMLTNSQSSN
+261 EFTKILTNSQSSN

-288 ELQNSTQTKEKEIFL
+288 ELQNSTKTKEKEIFL

>member
-1 MKRYQKIAY
+1 MKKYQKIAY
-10 IFLVII
+10 IFLVIFV
-16 ILSISF
+16 LSIVF
-22 VLFKSYANSNKNEEE
+22 ILFKSYADINKNEDE
-37 KEKTQTEIKRLETSF
+37 KEKTETEIQRIELSF

-90 SPSSGGSSSE
+90 TPSSGGSSSSE
-100 SSSSGESSSGG
+100 SSSSGDQG
-111 QEESQKENGS
+111 ESQKENGS
-121 SQNSEK
+121 SQSSEES
-127 TKENQNYQMKL
+127 KENQNYEMKL
-138 SGVLTENS
+138 SGVLTNNS

-160 YPSIPSLTIDLYKI
+160 YSAIPSLTIDLYKI
-174 NIDKNKITQFNQEYD
+174 NINKEKITNFNQEYD
-189 NLIKAIKEENKQNA
+189 NLMKAIKEENKQNA
-203 LDSLANLYNYL
+203 LDALANLYNYL

-261 EFTKMLTNSQSSN
+261 EFTKILTNSQSSN

-288 ELQNSTQTKEKEIFL
+288 ELQNSTKTKEKEIFL

>member
-1 MKRYQKIAY
+1 MKKYQKIAY
-10 IFLVII
+10 IFLVIFV
-16 ILSISF
+16 LSIVF
-22 VLFKSYANSNKNEEE
+22 ILFKSYADINKNEDE
-37 KEKTQTEIKRLETSF
+37 KEKTETEIQRIELSF

-90 SPSSGGSSSE
+90 TPSSGGSSSSE
-100 SSSSGESSSGG
+100 SSSSGDQG
-111 QEESQKENGS
+111 ESQKENGS
-121 SQNSEK
+121 SQSSEES
-127 TKENQNYQMKL
+127 KENQNYEMKL
-138 SGVLTENS
+138 SGVLTNNS

-160 YPSIPSLTIDLYKI
+160 YSAIPSLTIDLYKI
-174 NIDKNKITQFNQEYD
+174 NINKEKITNFNQEYD
-189 NLIKAIKEENKQNA
+189 NLMKAIKEENKQNA
-203 LDSLANLYNYL
+203 LDALANLYNYL

-222 DDTNE
+222 DDINE
-227 KILIKTKNNVFKAY
+227 KILIRTKNNVFKAY

-261 EFTKMLTNSQSSN
+261 EFTKILTDSQSSN

>member
-1 MKRYQKIAY
+1 MKKYQKIAY
-10 IFLVII
+10 IFLVIFV
-16 ILSISF
+16 LSIAF
-22 VLFKSYANSNKNEEE
+22 ILFKSYANINKNEDE
-37 KEKTQTEIKRLETSF
+37 KEKTETEIQRIELSF

-90 SPSSGGSSSE
+90 IPSSGGSSSSE
-100 SSSSGESSSGG
+100 SSSSGDQG
-111 QEESQKENGS
+111 ESQKENGS
-121 SQNSEK
+121 SQSSEES
-127 TKENQNYQMKL
+127 KENQNYEMKL
-138 SGVLTENS
+138 SGVLTNNS
-146 DINWENLKNEVEIL
+146 DINWENLKNEIEIL
-160 YPSIPSLTIDLYKI
+160 YSAIPSLTIDLYKI
-174 NIDKNKITQFNQEYD
+174 NINKEKITNFNQEYD
-189 NLIKAIKEENKQNA
+189 NLMKAIKEENKQNA
-203 LDSLANLYNYL
+203 LDALANVYNYL

-261 EFTKMLTNSQSSN
+261 EFAKILTNSQSSN